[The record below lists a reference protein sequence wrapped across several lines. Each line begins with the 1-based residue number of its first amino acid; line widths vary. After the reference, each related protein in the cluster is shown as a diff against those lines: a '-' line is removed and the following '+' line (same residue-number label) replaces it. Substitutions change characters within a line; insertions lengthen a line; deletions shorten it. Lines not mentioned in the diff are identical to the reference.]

1 MKKVGKGAFSEVF
14 EGINTLND
22 ERVAIKVL
30 KPIKEKKVRR
40 EIKIL
45 QAVKGG
51 PNILEYIATV
61 KDPETENPAFVT
73 EFIDM
78 DGMKLRKVKMSFN
91 EEDIRF
97 YMYNI
102 LKALDYANSM
112 GVMHRDI
119 KASNIAIDHNNRKV
133 YLIDW
138 GLADFYH
145 PGQRYNSNVSSLHF

>member
-1 MKKVGKGAFSEVF
+1 MF
-14 EGINTLND
+14 EGRNTLND

-30 KPIKEKKVRR
+30 KPTKDRRVRR

-45 QAVKGG
+45 KALKGG
-51 PNILEYIATV
+51 PNIVEYHAAV

-78 DGMKLRKVKMSFN
+78 DGMKLRKVKKSFN

-112 GVMHRDI
+112 GVMHRDV
-119 KASNIAIDHNNRKV
+119 KSSNIAVDHNNRKV

-145 PGQRYNSNVSSLHF
+145 PGQ

>member
-1 MKKVGKGAFSEVF
+1 MF
-14 EGINTLND
+14 EGRNTLND

-30 KPIKEKKVRR
+30 KPTKDRRVRR

-45 QAVKGG
+45 KALKGG
-51 PNILEYIATV
+51 PNIVEYHAAV

-78 DGMKLRKVKMSFN
+78 DGMKLRKVKKSFN

-145 PGQRYNSNVSSLHF
+145 PGQ